1 MISNENKK
9 EYEILD
15 LLKEKNLKTNKIIS
29 ILKKTEFKL
38 KYHKKYFEKMM
49 KEIKPKII
57 FFRTGYYGGMNAY
70 YIKWAK
76 EMGIKTAEFQHGSIS
91 KNHESY
97 NYGEAI
103 LNSKEYKKYVPD
115 YFLTYGDYWNREIRI
130 PGKTYTI
137 GNPHFH
143 ESVKNYKNIKEEK
156 DTIMIVSQGTL
167 TKEFVNIAENLA
179 IEFPNKRIIFKLHPG
194 EISFIDRYISLNK
207 YKNIEIKKDGDI
219 YELLAK
225 YENIVACYSTTVFE
239 ALAFNK
245 NIYIL
250 DNDYSKNNIPKN
262 IGLRFRNIEELISL
276 IKNKTKNEYDH
287 DIEYYFNSNWKE
299 NYKRFIKEEAGIN
312 IDD

>member
-1 MISNENKK
+1 MLKYRKK
-9 EYEILD
+9 SYI
-15 LLKEKNLKTNKIIS
+15 K
-29 ILKKTEFKL
+29 ILKK
-38 KYHKKYFEKMM
+38 
-49 KEIKPKII
+49 IDPKIV
-57 FFRTGYYGGMNAY
+57 FLNTAHYGSESY
-70 YIKWAK
+70 IIKWAK
-76 EMGIKTAEFQHGSIS
+76 DKGIKTAEFQHGIIS
-91 KNHESY
+91 KFHPAY

-103 LNSKEYKKYVPD
+103 MNSEEYKKYTPD
-115 YFLTYGDYWNREIRI
+115 YFLTYGKYWNEQIKI
-130 PGKTYTI
+130 PNKTYVI

-143 ESVKNYKNIKEEK
+143 ESIKRYKDVKEEK
-156 DTIMIVSQGTL
+156 NTIMIVSQWTL
-167 TKEFVNIAENLA
+167 TKYFVEIAENLA
-179 IEFPNKRIIFKLHPG
+179 IEFPNKKIIFKLHPG